1 MNTLYLI
8 WQPVINVLLSIYFNK
23 LDPWQVIDNIVY
35 NFKLYSTSL
44 FTYFNLN
51 YYLNVTVLHLGH
63 SLGRLHWAI

>member
-23 LDPWQVIDNIVY
+23 LDPWQVNDNIVY
-35 NFKLYSTSL
+35 YLKLYSTSL
-44 FTYFNLN
+44 FTYFNLY

-63 SLGRLHWAI
+63 ILGRSHWAI